1 MTVFGN
7 NNHQPL
13 VTFKSEKTTVVNEQF
28 TDAQNP
34 STATENG
41 MAVYPD
47 PATGIVPNTPC
58 EIGVICWNKYQ
69 NRYQTN
75 SKSAASGAGGFKSTD
90 IGMKVVCNDADCPPN
105 HMAITS
111 TDGKGDETCTCVEN
125 PAAPVVEIE
134 LTFWEKVGKLFGV
147 TKTFNAFSDESTIR
161 GEMNQMASRGIDI
174 PAWSFVKMDDS
185 QMSEIPVETFE
196 RTFVVPFGTITQ
208 TKKVQH
214 PDPANQLG
222 DTNAWRG
229 GKPMFDIKVRSEL
242 TPTEGDDTPS
252 STIEQKVEDPFMPS
266 NAQWELSGLDTW
278 FDNNEQVATTTTT
291 EEEDEDEDEEPE
303 PADTTKAGGS
313 NTGLYIIGGV
323 GVLAAGYLYFI
334 IRNPKAY
341 VQATAIRTG
350 GGLVSQMLG

>member
-75 SKSAASGAGGFKSTD
+75 SKSAAGGAGGFKSTD

-147 TKTFNAFSDESTIR
+147 TKTFNAFSDESTLLG
-161 GEMNQMASRGIDI
+161 GEMNPMESRGIDI
-174 PAWSFVKMDDS
+174 PAWSFVNMGDS
-185 QMSEIPVETFE
+185 EMLGTPVETFE
-196 RTFVVPFGTITQ
+196 RTFVVPFGTIKQ
-208 TKKVQH
+208 TKKVLH
-214 PDPANQLG
+214 PDPSNSQAG
-222 DTNAWRG
+222 DVFSG
-229 GKPMFDIKVRSEL
+229 GRPLFDVKVRSEL
-242 TPTEGDDTPS
+242 TPTEGDDTQS
-252 STIEQKVEDPFMPS
+252 NFIEKKVVDPFMPD

-278 FDNNEQVATTTTT
+278 FDNNEQVATTT
-291 EEEDEDEDEEPE
+291 EEEEEEDEDEEPE